1 MTLEDTRIHFQVAE
15 KIIAESIV
23 DVATELR
30 LADVSDL
37 MLFIRSDQTANIED
51 LVNSST
57 ELYFRNGTLKY
68 ALAAGCS
75 VRWDTSP
82 TILLDMEFR
91 HAAVSVIFRLVLSQ
105 SRAAVE
111 VIDTFFDEAG
121 LDQDAMTQK
130 LIDAVADAK
139 LPDQRTQW
147 RASAR

>member
-1 MTLEDTRIHFQVAE
+1 MTIETQKPYFGVLE
-15 KIIAESIV
+15 KIIAEGIV

-37 MLFIRSDQTANIED
+37 MLFIRCEQTANIED

-68 ALAAGCS
+68 ALVAGCS

-91 HAAVSVIFRLVLSQ
+91 DAGVSVFFRLVLSQ

-111 VIDTFFDEAG
+111 IIDIFFDEMG
-121 LDQDAMTQK
+121 LDPEGKTRK
-130 LIDAVADAK
+130 LIEAVANAK
-139 LPDQRTQW
+139 LPDQRTQF
-147 RASAR
+147 RRPAA

>member
-1 MTLEDTRIHFQVAE
+1 MTIEHCKTHFRVLE
-15 KIIAESIV
+15 KIIAEAIV

-37 MLFIRSDQTANIED
+37 MLFIRNEQAANIED

-68 ALAAGCS
+68 ALVAGCS
-75 VRWDTSP
+75 VRWDAAP

-91 HAAVSVIFRLVLSQ
+91 HGGVSVFFRLVLSQ

-111 VIDTFFDEAG
+111 IIDVFFDETG
-121 LDQDAMTQK
+121 LDQELKTQR
-130 LIDAVADAK
+130 LIDAVADAR
-139 LPDQRTQW
+139 LAVQRPQNS
-147 RASAR
+147 RSAA